1 MGSKSYLTSKEV
13 AKIFGVSTKTVR
25 RWADQGL
32 IPFFTTLGGHRRF
45 PTKKIRD
52 LKERLVKGD
61 EGKSLNSR
69 R

>member
-1 MGSKSYLTSKEV
+1 MGSKNYLTSKEV
-13 AKIFGVSTKTVR
+13 AKLFGVSTKTVR

-45 PTKKIRD
+45 PTKAIRD

-61 EGKSLNSR
+61 EGKGLNSR